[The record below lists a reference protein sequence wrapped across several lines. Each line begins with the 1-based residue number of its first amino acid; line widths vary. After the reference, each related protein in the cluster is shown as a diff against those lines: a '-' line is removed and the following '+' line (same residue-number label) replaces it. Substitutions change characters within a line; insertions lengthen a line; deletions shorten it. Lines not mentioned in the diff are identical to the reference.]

1 MFFRHKIWHTTDG
14 TESRNQYYKI
24 HKRFRNYP
32 SSSFT
37 RLHNLTL
44 CHFHKYRDLSNGVV
58 TCHASPC
65 LALPRPLLHPRFF
78 CSTPSI
84 FDRLWNRFVDQI
96 REGGD
101 RLWTQFIDQ
110 ILPSVLGGESC
121 LPRQKPPPP
130 PPLQH
135 VMCKSFFTLVLFKN
149 WEI

>member
-1 MFFRHKIWHTTDG
+1 VFFRHKIWHTTDG
-14 TESRNQYYKI
+14 TGSWNQYYKI

-65 LALPRPLLHPRFF
+65 LAPPPSPSPVFLLNTFFYLRSTLESICRPNSRRRGSSLNSIYRPNPTF
-78 CSTPSI
+78 CA
-84 FDRLWNRFVDQI
+84 
-96 REGGD
+96 
-101 RLWTQFIDQ
+101 
-110 ILPSVLGGESC
+110 GGERAFFPGKS
-121 LPRQKPPPP
+121 PPP

-135 VMCKSFFTLVLFKN
+135 VMC
-149 WEI
+149 